1 MALELQLLCAPS
13 TSVDISWCLPGYR
26 MARGEKRQGIWG
38 CNIPPPQPCLPYASF
53 GKLWTTTIR
62 DICQKPKPG
71 DCMQWKEGESGCSFL
86 GMELYDD
93 DDDESLFVNFSSCLL
108 LRKPQVA
115 TISTSEAF
123 GQRGGLGLRRH
134 IGWRGRAK
142 EREGRWGT
150 ATAGVAA
157 GCWAGNR
164 VFSEGL
170 SCIFVGPIE
179 TAEKAHLEA
188 LYEQARDSYYSGQ
201 PLIGDAM
208 FDKVEARL
216 RWHGSK
222 LVLKYPR
229 CSLKRFSA
237 YADAEVDPSQMW
249 ALGSVWSVLLTLG
262 LGVAAGPPVCTISK
276 VCQDV
281 VQVQVHSHKATLM
294 SEAMTVANGLFA
306 VGLGLLIGIPIAV
319 AAGKQLQG
327 LWRGD
332 LIALKGCCPNC
343 GEEVYAFVRA
353 DESVQLRHKT
363 ECHVCEH
370 PLVFQA
376 NVERSPSPVGPLWV
390 YGRVY
395 LLTRSKDLAPDTK
408 KS

>member
-1 MALELQLLCAPS
+1 MGCRGAGAAATMALESQLVCAPS
-13 TSVDISWCLPGYR
+13 TSTDVGCCLPGCG
-26 MARGEKRQGIWG
+26 MARGEKGRLIWG
-38 CNIPPPQPCLPYASF
+38 CNVPPPRPRPPYASF
-53 GKLWTTTIR
+53 GKLRT
-62 DICQKPKPG
+62 KPKPG
-71 DCMQWKEGESGCSFL
+71 DCTRWKEGESGWSFL
-86 GMELYDD
+86 GVELH
-93 DDDESLFVNFSSCLL
+93 DDDEESMFASFSSCRLS
-108 LRKPQVA
+108 RKPQVA
-115 TISTSEAF
+115 AISTSEAF
-123 GQRGGLGLRRH
+123 GQRGELGLRRR
-134 IGWRGRAK
+134 IGWQGRAK
-142 EREGRWGT
+142 ERDGRWGRT
-150 ATAGVAA
+150 MAA

-164 VFSEGL
+164 VCSEGL

-179 TAEKAHLEA
+179 TAEKARLEA
-188 LYEQARDSYYSGQ
+188 LYEQARDSYYNGQ

-208 FDKVEARL
+208 FDEVEARL

-249 ALGSVWSVLLTLG
+249 ALASVWSLLLTLG
-262 LGVAAGPPVCTISK
+262 LGVAAGPPMCTISK

-281 VQVQVHSHKATLM
+281 VQVQVHSHKAVLM
-294 SEAMTVANGLFA
+294 SEAMTVANGLLG
-306 VGLGLLIGIPIAV
+306 VGLGLIIGIPIAV
-319 AAGKQLQG
+319 AAGKQLQD

-343 GEEVYAFVRA
+343 GEEVYAFVKA

-376 NVERSPSPVGPLWV
+376 NVERSPSPVGQLWA

-395 LLTRSKDLAPDTK
+395 LLTRSKDLAPNTK